1 MEVYYNEINA
11 EKCAELGLCKG
22 CKFEFGELT
31 VGMCTAVIAKKCAKQ
46 GHPGLKIPEFYC
58 QSCCIVVS

>member
-22 CKFEFGELT
+22 CKFEFGEL
-31 VGMCTAVIAKKCAKQ
+31 KKCAKQ
-46 GHPGLKIPEFYC
+46 GHTGLKIPEFYC